1 MKKSKSFL
9 NIVFW
14 VIAGAVFATGAVF
27 LSPRE
32 NTNGT
37 KTQAVQPEASSSF
50 ELQTIA
56 SARQ

>member
-9 NIVFW
+9 NMVFW
-14 VIAGAVFATGAVF
+14 VIAGAAFATGAVL

-32 NTNGT
+32 DTNGT
-37 KTQAVQPEASSSF
+37 KTQAVQPEVSSAF